1 MSATMHLRVEPAQ
14 TYTLFPTNK
23 PGFFNNQVPSL
34 PFPYTSTVQLPEK
47 RPSAFEH
54 LLPPPPSPPLAD
66 QSVTHV
72 MAQLSEFAAFM
83 VYVMWHAR
91 KPANRQTGTP
101 SLYRSSF
108 PALTFDPS
116 PAFKKFCLQI
126 LTATQL
132 SESAVCLALKYIAI
146 LLQSNPFI
154 EGAEGSEYRLFI
166 VALIL
171 ANKFLDDNTFTNK
184 TWSDVSGMKVHDLNI
199 MEAEFLEAL
208 DYNLF
213 VRDNEFMRWK
223 EVLDLCRD
231 CAQFAS
237 LDHPQQRQRT
247 ILAMLRNLGLYEDE
261 QQRRE
266 EEEKRRR
273 LQEVEELKQ
282 RQRALWESLIS
293 SSSSLSSSSSTSY
306 HSSERE
312 REYQLFVVDKKQQQ
326 QQQQQQQY
334 SSQRPG
340 SFPPPIGRHAFT
352 KQAAQLPPPVGD
364 RLYFNSSDLNRRY
377 SGDCRL
383 APIQQQSSIQLQ
395 SSTSSSSWDP
405 FGYSIHPIDCNQQDH
420 HSYYSSQPFS
430 QPVHNRTVPPL
441 SWRNFN

>member
-1 MSATMHLRVEPAQ
+1 MHLRVEPAQ

-23 PGFFNNQVPSL
+23 PGFFNHQAPSL
-34 PFPYTSTVQLPEK
+34 PFPYPSTLQPEK
-47 RPSAFEH
+47 RPSAFES
-54 LLPPPPSPPLAD
+54 LLPPPPPSPPLAD
-66 QSVTHV
+66 QPVAHM
-72 MAQLSEFAAFM
+72 MAQLSDFAAFM

-91 KPANRQTGTP
+91 RPANRQACAP
-101 SLYRSSF
+101 SMYRPSF
-108 PALTFDPS
+108 SALTFDPS

-132 SESAVCLALKYIAI
+132 TESAIYLALKYIAI
-146 LLQSNPFI
+146 LLQSNPCI

-213 VRDNEFMRWK
+213 VRDNEFVRWK
-223 EVLDLCRD
+223 GILDICRD
-231 CAQFAS
+231 CAQYTS
-237 LDHPQQRQRT
+237 LDNPQQRQKI
-247 ILAMLRNLGLYEDE
+247 ILTMLKDLGLYEDE
-261 QQRRE
+261 QYRRE

-273 LQEVEELKQ
+273 LQELEELKQ
-282 RQRALWESLIS
+282 RQRALWES
-293 SSSSLSSSSSTSY
+293 STSY
-306 HSSERE
+306 HPAE
-312 REYQLFVVDKKQQQ
+312 REYQLFVMTKNQQQ
-326 QQQQQQQY
+326 CA
-334 SSQRPG
+334 QRPG
-340 SFPPPIGRHAFT
+340 TFPPPIGRHPPQ
-352 KQAAQLPPPVGD
+352 KQSSQLPPVGD
-364 RLYFNSSDLNRRY
+364 HLYYNSNDLNRRL

-383 APIQQQSSIQLQ
+383 APIQPSVNTQ
-395 SSTSSSSWDP
+395 SSWDP
-405 FGYSIHPIDCNQQDH
+405 FGYSIHSIDYNQRD

-430 QPVHNRTVPPL
+430 QSIHSRTVPPL